1 MKYLGLALIMMVVVF
16 AQATATAAEA
26 KIRII
31 HRGSQPTVNGPEA
44 NFTGSVR
51 IDSAFNADAPGRIVG
66 AYVTFEPGAR
76 TAWHTHPAGQ
86 WILVT
91 AGKVLAQ
98 EMGGPIE
105 EAFPGDSVWFPPHV
119 KHWHGAAPDTAAT
132 HLAVVEA
139 IDRNGV
145 VWMEKVTDEEYRR
158 EASLPD
164 EKSTLMEIIRSG
176 SRPSGLAAA
185 QNFTGKARTDWIFPT
200 RSGTRFYG
208 AYVSFD
214 PAARTNWH
222 SHANGQ
228 TILVT
233 RGRGFFQQENEPA
246 IEVREGDMVWIPADA
261 THYHAAPPDT
271 VFVTISMSETP
282 EGGKSTEWSA
292 PVTDDHYVAAIEE
305 PLKTLSAK
313 QAKIPLIA
321 AFTANGDT
329 ERLKGMLVEGL
340 EAGLTVNEIKEILAH
355 MYAYNGFPRC
365 LNANLAFIDVMEER
379 QAKGIVDVMGKE
391 AGPVAFDKDKYAYGV
406 DVLAELRKTTG
417 PVQPS
422 RVEVFNPIIDT
433 FLKEH
438 LFADLFSRDNL
449 DYLSRELAVVGALFN
464 IPGTNAQLR
473 SHITICINLGAT
485 GDQMRHLLVGMA
497 AYLGKER
504 SDNAL
509 GVLQEVLD
517 ARK

>member
-1 MKYLGLALIMMVVVF
+1 MKQMGLAFVAVFIVF
-16 AQATATAAEA
+16 AQAMAAEA
-26 KIRII
+26 KIRVVR
-31 HRGSQPTVNGPEA
+31 RGSQPTVNGMEV

-51 IDSAFNADAPGRIVG
+51 IDSAFNADAPGRIMG

-76 TAWHTHPAGQ
+76 TAWHAHPAGQ

-98 EMGGPIE
+98 EAGGPIE
-105 EAFPGDSVWFPPHV
+105 EAFPGDSIWFPPNV

-132 HLAVVEA
+132 HLAVVET
-139 IDRNGV
+139 IDGNGV
-145 VWMEKVTDEEYRR
+145 VWMEKVADEEYRR
-158 EASLPD
+158 EASRPG
-164 EKSTLMEIIRSG
+164 EKSTFMEIIRSG

-185 QNFTGKARTDWIFPT
+185 QNFTGTARTDWIFPT
-200 RSGTRFYG
+200 KNGTRFYG

-228 TILVT
+228 TILAT

-246 IEVREGDMVWIPADA
+246 IEVREGDMVWIPAEVN
-261 THYHAAPPDT
+261 HYHAAPPDT

-282 EGGKSTEWSA
+282 EGGRSTDWGV
-292 PVTDDHYVAAIEE
+292 PVTDDHYVAAIGES
-305 PLKTLSAK
+305 LKTLSAK
-313 QAKIPLIA
+313 QMIIPLIA
-321 AFTANGDT
+321 AFTANGDI
-329 ERLKGMLVEGL
+329 ERLKGVLVEGL
-340 EAGLTVNEIKEILAH
+340 EAGLTVSEIKEILAH

-379 QAKGIVDVMGKE
+379 QAKGIEDVIGKE
-391 AGPVAFDKDKYAYGV
+391 ASPVTFEMGKYEYGV
-406 DVLAELRKTTG
+406 NILAELRKTTG
-417 PVQPS
+417 SVQPS
-422 RVEVFNPIIDT
+422 RVEVFNPVIDT

-449 DYLSRELAVVGALFN
+449 DYLSRELAVVGALSN
-464 IPGTNAQLR
+464 IPGANPQLR
-473 SHITICINLGAT
+473 SHINICINLGAT
-485 GDQMRHLLVGMA
+485 GEQMRNLLVGMA
-497 AYLGKER
+497 AYVGKER
-504 SDNAL
+504 SVNAL
-509 GVLQEVLD
+509 GVLQEVIE